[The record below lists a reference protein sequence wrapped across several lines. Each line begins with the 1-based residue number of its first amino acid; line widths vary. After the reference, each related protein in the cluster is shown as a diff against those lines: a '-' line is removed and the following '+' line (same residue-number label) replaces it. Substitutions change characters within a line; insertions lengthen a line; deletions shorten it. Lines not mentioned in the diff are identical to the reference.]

1 MVNIRV
7 RGVGFGLTTTIT
19 ANIVQLTE
27 NTPPDPQYA
36 DKNKGFKLANT
47 PDYGSNTT
55 ATWSQWKARWIPPL
69 DEDDIGYWEFYSET
83 YTVSLDVD
91 FKLAPDSRVKTAE
104 KRGRVFE
111 MKSGYGINANSDTSV
126 GTAGSPNFSTD
137 YTQAQT
143 EMTTFSDF
151 GFTTYNRLLKPES
164 DGTHTSWH
172 FKKNINSY
180 YGCHIHL

>member
-1 MVNIRV
+1 M
-7 RGVGFGLTTTIT
+7 
-19 ANIVQLTE
+19 
-27 NTPPDPQYA
+27 
-36 DKNKGFKLANT
+36 
-47 PDYGSNTT
+47 
-55 ATWSQWKARWIPPL
+55 

-126 GTAGSPNFSTD
+126 GMVGSPNFRTD

-143 EMTTFSDF
+143 EMATFSDF
-151 GFTTYNRLLKPES
+151 GFTTYNRLLEPES
-164 DGTHTSWH
+164 RGTRTSWH

-180 YGCHIHL
+180 YGCHVHFTPLWYPDNTDYVVGLSVYDVWTPVGMLYTTASDRVAINGNVYDDWYIRLTK